1 MEEKKDGCFSSDVI
15 REGEDNVLRV
25 DCDKCSFFPSVED
38 NSLVMSK
45 ITDLLIE
52 NPGISRIVLYQKRD
66 YEYDYEQ
73 TRMLAEIAALQAK
86 LIKSGFAAYSVFG
99 INAKADRRYAE
110 LQNLIRNTLK
120 ADPLAAYVELTR
132 MHRRETLRL
141 EATPKEDEE
150 QQKRYTSLL
159 ESLGKTLAATKLVT
173 MAKPHLAGYK
183 PGDRTAYRELFRAMT
198 KPDFMFTKLMA
209 SFPSEGEE
217 IDSYTVKDTEIAI
230 FKVPDTIKMLYHMTP
245 PEFKLSEDKYELL
258 DAARAIVSEHKPQRT
273 EFVDP
278 ERLRQV
284 FSNIGSDL
292 IEELA
297 GFRGIKLRNSEVQ
310 ELTRI
315 LVRHTIGFG
324 MVEVLLQDEKV
335 QDITINS
342 PMGNIP
348 IFIVHQDYDDCLTNL
363 IPTPNEGE
371 SWASK
376 LRLLSGRPLDE
387 ANPILD
393 TELAIPYARAR
404 VAVISPPLNPT
415 GLAYAFRRHRD
426 KPWTLPLF
434 IKNRMMST
442 LSAGLLSFL
451 IDGART
457 MLVAGTR
464 SAGKTSLLG
473 AVMTEIMRKYRLITI
488 EDTLELP
495 VSALKDL
502 GYNVQQ
508 MKVASAMTRGTT
520 EVPADEGIR
529 TTLRMGDSG
538 LIVGEVRSSIRGD
551 QEVFIIEKGLTKRIP
566 IRDAEKLEPDDCKV
580 PTLDF
585 NLKTRLLPLT
595 AFVKHPER
603 KKLLEVRTRTGRSII
618 VTEDHSL
625 FTATR
630 DFRLAAIECKDL
642 KTGSQIVIPTNIPVG
657 YNDIESL
664 DLMKILPSL
673 RLKKFEAPLKQA
685 ISVLGYR
692 TATELCKVPANN
704 DIYMYLRTGKH
715 QKTNIPIASFET
727 VMSAAKLPIDSDQL
741 SRLAVTKGTGNEIPA
756 VIPVNEDFCAFLGYL
771 VSEGYYSP
779 ESDEGGSAILTN
791 SDPKVLHEMT
801 SICERLFKI
810 TPKMR
815 EVRGAGVS
823 YQLRI
828 SSVALVELLKR
839 LQCGRI
845 CTEKRIP
852 PMMFGL
858 SKKKIAAFLS
868 ALYEGDGCIT
878 VSKSSGNSIRYDTT
892 SEKLA
897 DDLAYLLLPFGI
909 VARIYKKAPKKGNPL
924 WTVEFKSREMVESFM
939 NNIGFRFKGKE
950 LLKRKWAHSKA
961 NTAHFDKSAVKEH
974 LTKYPR
980 RYRHLLR
987 FGRCSKTYL
996 QKVVNDP
1003 ECEVSQRL
1011 KIFANG
1017 EFFLDEITQIRE
1029 ILLDEPEPVYDLSV
1043 APSQNFV
1050 GGFGGILLH
1059 NTEAKALYEAM
1070 RVGALANVVAGTI
1083 HGDSPYGVFD
1093 RVVNDLGVPKTSFK
1107 ATDIIVVANPIRS
1120 ADGLHRWRRVTQITE
1135 VGKFWEEDP
1144 LAEKGF
1150 KDLMKYDSQSDS
1162 LEPTTDLL
1170 NGDSD
1175 VLKSIAANVKEWA
1188 GSWDAVW
1195 DNITLRAKLKE
1206 TLVRYSEEAKMP
1218 ELLEAGFTIQSND
1231 EFHRISDETREELG
1245 YLDSKR
1251 IFFDWNEWTKK
1262 SIKKQSIRTQ

>member
-1 MEEKKDGCFSSDVI
+1 MEEKKDGCFSSDAI
-15 REGEDNVLRV
+15 REGEENVLRI
-25 DCDKCSFFPSVED
+25 DCDKCSFFPSIED

-45 ITDLLIE
+45 TIDLLIE

-73 TRMLAEIAALQAK
+73 TRILAEIAALQAK
-86 LIKSGFAAYSVFG
+86 LAKSSFTTYRAFG
-99 INAKADRRYAE
+99 LNAKADKRYAE

-141 EATPKEDEE
+141 EAMPKEDEE
-150 QQKRYTSLL
+150 QQKRYINLL
-159 ESLGKTLAATKLVT
+159 ESLGKALASTRLITL
-173 MAKPHLAGYK
+173 AKPHLAGYK
-183 PGDRTAYRELFRAMT
+183 PGDRSAYRELFSPMT

-209 SFPSEGEE
+209 AFPPESEE
-217 IDSYTVKDTEIAI
+217 IDSYTVKDTDIAI
-230 FKVPDTIKMLYHMTP
+230 FKVPDSIKMLYHMTP

-297 GFRGIKLRNSEVQ
+297 GFRGIKLRNSEVK

-393 TELAIPYARAR
+393 TELSIPYARAR

-426 KPWTLPLF
+426 KPWTLALF
-434 IKNRMMST
+434 IKNRMMSP

-488 EDTLELP
+488 EDSVAGDSSIIIRRNGKTEHTTIGALVDNLISSYGKWYSLTEHEVTGNPENIEVFSINDEGKVVLSRVTKFIRHKTNKEMFLVRTRTGREIKVTGDHSLFCIGEKKLIEPVKTTELKPGDFLVTPRALPMANPLKRHINLLDHLERLENTYFFGEPISDLINRNRAIIKRICKGLGIKKGKVDFWLRKGLLPCKILIEIKLLGYELQNHERIFFKHKNSRALPVLIPLTPDFLTLIGMWLGDGCYDRTSVIISSGEDEAKTVIKKVADSLGLKVRMHSDGFSSMINSSVLKLVYREVLELVGDSYTKSMPKWAYSLDKQQAGCILRGMFSADGCVADKEIVIPIASLRLLKDIQSLLLSYGIILRIGKIRKDKTYNASISSLEMWRKMKHIGFLQRKKAEKLKRLCNKKSTHATSDIIPLSLPEKQGISANYSGFNKNDYIVRGNNLGRQKLLEVSSLMPIQNKDRLRMLAESDIFFDQIAEIRPLGAVDGYVYDLSVPQFENFVCENILAHNTLELP
-495 VSALKDL
+495 VTALKDL

-538 LIVGEVRSSIRGD
+538 LIVGEVRS
-551 QEVFIIEKGLTKRIP
+551 V
-566 IRDAEKLEPDDCKV
+566 
-580 PTLDF
+580 
-585 NLKTRLLPLT
+585 
-595 AFVKHPER
+595 
-603 KKLLEVRTRTGRSII
+603 
-618 VTEDHSL
+618 
-625 FTATR
+625 
-630 DFRLAAIECKDL
+630 
-642 KTGSQIVIPTNIPVG
+642 
-657 YNDIESL
+657 
-664 DLMKILPSL
+664 
-673 RLKKFEAPLKQA
+673 
-685 ISVLGYR
+685 
-692 TATELCKVPANN
+692 
-704 DIYMYLRTGKH
+704 
-715 QKTNIPIASFET
+715 
-727 VMSAAKLPIDSDQL
+727 
-741 SRLAVTKGTGNEIPA
+741 
-756 VIPVNEDFCAFLGYL
+756 
-771 VSEGYYSP
+771 
-779 ESDEGGSAILTN
+779 
-791 SDPKVLHEMT
+791 
-801 SICERLFKI
+801 
-810 TPKMR
+810 
-815 EVRGAGVS
+815 
-823 YQLRI
+823 
-828 SSVALVELLKR
+828 
-839 LQCGRI
+839 
-845 CTEKRIP
+845 
-852 PMMFGL
+852 
-858 SKKKIAAFLS
+858 
-868 ALYEGDGCIT
+868 
-878 VSKSSGNSIRYDTT
+878 
-892 SEKLA
+892 
-897 DDLAYLLLPFGI
+897 
-909 VARIYKKAPKKGNPL
+909 
-924 WTVEFKSREMVESFM
+924 
-939 NNIGFRFKGKE
+939 
-950 LLKRKWAHSKA
+950 
-961 NTAHFDKSAVKEH
+961 
-974 LTKYPR
+974 
-980 RYRHLLR
+980 
-987 FGRCSKTYL
+987 
-996 QKVVNDP
+996 
-1003 ECEVSQRL
+1003 
-1011 KIFANG
+1011 
-1017 EFFLDEITQIRE
+1017 
-1029 ILLDEPEPVYDLSV
+1029 
-1043 APSQNFV
+1043 
-1050 GGFGGILLH
+1050 
-1059 NTEAKALYEAM
+1059 EAKALYEAM

-1135 VGKFWEEDP
+1135 VGKFWENDP
-1144 LAEKGF
+1144 IAEKGF

-1175 VLKSIAANVKEWA
+1175 VLKAIAANVKEWA

-1195 DNITLRAKLKE
+1195 DNILLRAKLKE
-1206 TLVRYSEEAKMP
+1206 TLIRHAEETNMP
-1218 ELLEAGFTIQSND
+1218 ELLEAGFAIQSND

-1245 YLDSKR
+1245 YLDSKK
-1251 IFFDWNEWTKK
+1251 IFFDWNEWLKRA
-1262 SIKKQSIRTQ
+1262 IKKQSIKPA